1 MTVKVALNDRYRQI
15 LQATVKHYIATAEP
29 VGSKTLIEEYDISIS
44 SATVRNVMG
53 KLEKAGF
60 LYQPHTSAGRIPSD
74 YGYRI
79 YVDELITR
87 SETIKYSVPQILH
100 QHLNYFKSH
109 YEILLQKVTQILAD
123 LSGCIALITLPQ
135 IASNILDHL
144 QLLPIADKKIMLV
157 MVIDNYRT
165 ESFILNQQD
174 LWSEDELPFF
184 DVIDRELKILSNF
197 LNYKLKGKSLT
208 EVANLD
214 WVELDQEFRQYAKF
228 INDLLNKIKTSCQF
242 TTSTPIIVQGISKI
256 FQQPEFSQIE
266 QVKILLHL
274 LEEEQEKLF
283 PLVYNSNHQDPA
295 WQKVK
300 ITIGSENPLESMQ
313 SCSLVSANYYQGNTC
328 AGSVGIIGPT
338 RMAYEEMIALVESTA
353 DYLSQNLMQ

>member
-1 MTVKVALNDRYRQI
+1 MTVKVALNERYKQI

-60 LYQPHTSAGRIPSD
+60 LYQPHVSAGRIPSD
-74 YGYRI
+74 HGYRI
-79 YVDELITR
+79 YVDELIT
-87 SETIKYSVPQILH
+87 SNQTIKYSVPQIFQ
-100 QHLNYFKSH
+100 QHLNYFQSN
-109 YEILLQKVTQILAD
+109 YEILLQKIPQILAD

-135 IASNILDHL
+135 IASNIIHHL
-144 QLLPIADKKIMLV
+144 QLLQIADQKIMLV

-165 ESFILNQQD
+165 KSVILNQQD
-174 LWSEDELPFF
+174 LWSEDEPPFLEI
-184 DVIDRELKILSNF
+184 IDRELEILSNF
-197 LNYKLKGKSLT
+197 LNHKLKGKSLT
-208 EVANLD
+208 EIANLD

-228 INDLLNKIKTSCQF
+228 INDLLDKIKASYQF
-242 TTSTPIIVQGISKI
+242 ANSTPIVVQGISKI

-274 LEEEQEKLF
+274 LEKEQEKLF
-283 PLVYNSNHQDPA
+283 PLVYDSNDNDSSWH
-295 WQKVK
+295 KVK
-300 ITIGSENPLESMQ
+300 IRIGSENPLESMQ
-313 SCSLVSANYYQGNTC
+313 SCSLVSANYFQGNAI

-338 RMAYEEMIALVESTA
+338 RMAYEETIALVESTA
-353 DYLSQNLMQ
+353 DYLSENL